1 MKKCVNCGQELP
13 DEAAYCPHC
22 ETSQI
27 EKRLVEPPK
36 RRRGAAAAAVCASVL
51 IAAALGAALAAGG
64 WREGDAPSPSAPIP
78 AASVPAESMPAETA
92 GQEDGLSGMG
102 ADMMYSSG
110 GSSYRLMLVIDA
122 DSDGVQVPQAERSN
136 TCAEGSWA
144 ANPSQLYVYNA
155 ADNSPAN
162 GEFMELVDGCS
173 VEALPRGGA
182 AQMEYTAPAADP
194 SFPNAAM
201 VSHISFTYGC
211 GTNDILW
218 TLSMKNGDTVQLC
231 QSITVIDLET
241 RVFTPEDTAMETT
254 EELQSLM
261 DYIDR
266 EVPLD
271 TAVDIYLPPVAYS
284 GELSLTMRRGVSLF
298 GSSDDGGNATTF
310 TGGVTVR
317 SAYMQLTELIG
328 IRFEGS
334 GGTAVTAG
342 DGVYM
347 DNCTFTGWDTAALAL
362 DGAWIGAAG
371 CVFERNGTAL
381 HFNTDSTEHYSSP
394 EYWNNAFMDNGT
406 AILIDNLPGDE
417 VLRFPEC
424 VFSGNDVD
432 IDNPAGHPTDVS
444 GAKFY

>member
-1 MKKCVNCGQELP
+1 MKKCVNCGRELP
-13 DEAAYCPHC
+13 DGAAYCPHC

-36 RRRGAAAAAVCASVL
+36 RRRGAVAAAVCASVL

-110 GSSYRLMLVIDA
+110 DSSYRLMLVIDA

-266 EVPLD
+266 EVPRD
-271 TAVDIYLPPVAYS
+271 TAVDIYLPPVTYS
-284 GELSLTMRRGVSLF
+284 GELSLAMRRGVSLF

-347 DNCTFTGWDTAALAL
+347 DNCTFTGWDTGLL
-362 DGAWIGAAG
+362 VGGNDWAG
-371 CVFERNGTAL
+371 PVGCWFEDNGVGFRFDSVGDYVNGTMLEGNTFRNNGTAVEL
-381 HFNTDSTEHYSSP
+381 LRVPGARTLYFNGC
-394 EYWNNAFMDNGT
+394 A
-406 AILIDNLPGDE
+406 
-417 VLRFPEC
+417 
-424 VFSGNDVD
+424 FSGNGLNLS
-432 IDNPAGHPTDVS
+432 NPAGHPTDLS
-444 GAKFY
+444 RATFD